1 MPLHVAFQMDS
12 IESIDINADTTF
24 RMMEEAQARGHQLF
38 YYLPD
43 MLSYQ
48 QGRITARGCPITL
61 RRKARCAFCFG
72 RYARGGFGQARRD
85 LAAPRSAF

>member
-24 RMMEEAQARGHQLF
+24 RLMEEAQARGHQLF
-38 YYLPD
+38 LLSARYAVLSAGANHGAGLPD
-43 MLSYQ
+43 NPAQ
-48 QGRITARGCPITL
+48 KT
-61 RRKARCAFCFG
+61 RCAFCFR

-85 LAAPRSAF
+85 LAAPRPAF